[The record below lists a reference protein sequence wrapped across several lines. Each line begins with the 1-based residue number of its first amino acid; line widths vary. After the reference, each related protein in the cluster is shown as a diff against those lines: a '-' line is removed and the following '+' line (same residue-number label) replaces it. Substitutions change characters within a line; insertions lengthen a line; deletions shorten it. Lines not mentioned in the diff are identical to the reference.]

1 MTWQRLT
8 GIPAPYRTGHG
19 RYSLGG
25 RQKQA
30 ETLTAHD
37 LGRSG
42 KFRAQGRAGKETA
55 VNPKVLFGS
64 IAGVAVVLVGIG
76 GIWVV
81 LNVETVVAKALE
93 LGIKLAVERGV
104 QLPPETVKLLLE
116 LGGGA
121 AGATAGAAGQAA
133 GAAGRRAAGTARQAG
148 TGAGGR
154 VTKAARSSGQRAR
167 GGRSGGVGRPVAQR
181 PTA

>member
-1 MTWQRLT
+1 M
-8 GIPAPYRTGHG
+8 
-19 RYSLGG
+19 
-25 RQKQA
+25 
-30 ETLTAHD
+30 
-37 LGRSG
+37 
-42 KFRAQGRAGKETA
+42 QGRAGKEAA

-64 IAGVAVVLVGIG
+64 IAGVAVVVVGMG

-81 LNVETVVAKALE
+81 LNFETVVAKALE

-167 GGRSGGVGRPVAQR
+167 SGRSGGVGRPAAQR
-181 PTA
+181 STA